1 VSRSP
6 RKAARPIRGFIYAV
20 LIHIVFGALIGVSL
34 WFQPQVIEPLPG
46 KPMQAKA
53 IDLAAIERAKAE
65 KKRKATEKKKAAEKK
80 KEKEALKKKDAKA
93 EKKRKATE
101 KKKAAEKKKKEAA
114 LKKKKAE
121 TEKKRKATE
130 KKKAAEKKKKE
141 EALKKKKA
149 EAEKKRKATEK
160 KKAAEKKKEKEA
172 LKKKEEALKKKK
184 AAEAKKK
191 SEAEKKRK
199 AAEEKAREAAETQA
213 QLERDEQEAVS
224 AFGALAWAIQQQ
236 VSSNWS
242 EPGDFSGMSVSFL
255 VKVDRDGN
263 VISVTITKE
272 SGDARLDESAEN
284 AIFKASPLPF
294 PTEPR
299 YYEYLKEFNFV
310 FKP

>member
-1 VSRSP
+1 MSRSP
-6 RKAARPIRGFIYAV
+6 RKAASPIRGFIYAV
-20 LIHIVFGALIGVSL
+20 LIHIIFGALIGVSL

-46 KPMQAKA
+46 KPVQAKA
-53 IDLAAIERAKAE
+53 IDLAAIERA
-65 KKRKATEKKKAAEKK
+65 
-80 KEKEALKKKDAKA
+80 EA
-93 EKKRKATE
+93 
-101 KKKAAEKKKKEAA
+101 
-114 LKKKKAE
+114 
-121 TEKKRKATE
+121 EKKRKATE

-141 EALKKKKA
+141 EAL
-149 EAEKKRKATEK
+149 RK
-160 KKAAEKKKEKEA
+160 KKAAEKKK
-172 LKKKEEALKKKK
+172 K
-184 AAEAKKK
+184 AEV
-191 SEAEKKRK
+191 EKKRK
-199 AAEEKAREAAETQA
+199 AAEKKAREAAEAQA

-224 AFGALAWAIQQQ
+224 AFGALVWAIQQR

-263 VISVTITKE
+263 VISVTITKK
-272 SGDARLDESAEN
+272 SGDSRLDESAEN

>member
-1 VSRSP
+1 MSRNL
-6 RKAARPIRGFIYAV
+6 RKAASPIRGFIYAV

-46 KPMQAKA
+46 KPVQAKV

-65 KKRKATEKKKAAEKK
+65 KKRKATQKKKAAEKK
-80 KEKEALKKKDAKA
+80 KEKEALKKKKAAEAKKKAKA

-101 KKKAAEKKKKEAA
+101 KKKAK
-114 LKKKKAE
+114 
-121 TEKKRKATE
+121 
-130 KKKAAEKKKKE
+130 
-141 EALKKKKA
+141 
-149 EAEKKRKATEK
+149 
-160 KKAAEKKKEKEA
+160 A
-172 LKKKEEALKKKK
+172 LKKKEEALEKKK

-199 AAEEKAREAAETQA
+199 AVEKKAREAAETQA

-272 SGDARLDESAEN
+272 SGHARLDESAEN

>member
-1 VSRSP
+1 VSRNL
-6 RKAARPIRGFIYAV
+6 RKAASPIRGFIYAV

-46 KPMQAKA
+46 KPVQAKV

-65 KKRKATEKKKAAEKK
+65 KKRKATQKKKAAEKK
-80 KEKEALKKKDAKA
+80 KEKEALKKKKAAESKKKAKA
-93 EKKRKATE
+93 EKKRKATQ
-101 KKKAAEKKKKEAA
+101 
-114 LKKKKAE
+114 
-121 TEKKRKATE
+121 
-130 KKKAAEKKKKE
+130 
-141 EALKKKKA
+141 
-149 EAEKKRKATEK
+149 K

-172 LKKKEEALKKKK
+172 LKKKKAAEAKKKAKAEKKRKATEKKKAKALKKKEEALEKKK

-199 AAEEKAREAAETQA
+199 AVEKKAREAAETQA

-272 SGDARLDESAEN
+272 SGHARLDESAEN

>member
-6 RKAARPIRGFIYAV
+6 RKAASPIRGFIYAV

-46 KPMQAKA
+46 KPVQAKA

-65 KKRKATEKKKAAEKK
+65 KKRKAAEKK
-80 KEKEALKKKDAKA
+80 A
-93 EKKRKATE
+93 R
-101 KKKAAEKKKKEAA
+101 
-114 LKKKKAE
+114 
-121 TEKKRKATE
+121 
-130 KKKAAEKKKKE
+130 
-141 EALKKKKA
+141 
-149 EAEKKRKATEK
+149 
-160 KKAAEKKKEKEA
+160 
-172 LKKKEEALKKKK
+172 K
-184 AAEAKKK
+184 AAEA
-191 SEAEKKRK
+191 
-199 AAEEKAREAAETQA
+199 QA

-242 EPGDFSGMSVSFL
+242 ESGDFSGMSVSFL

-263 VISVTITKE
+263 VISVTITKK
-272 SGDARLDESAEN
+272 SGDSRLDESAEN

>member
-6 RKAARPIRGFIYAV
+6 RKAASPIRAFIYAV

-34 WFQPQVIEPLPG
+34 WFQPQVIEPSPG
-46 KPMQAKA
+46 KPVQAKA
-53 IDLAAIERAKAE
+53 IDLAAIERAEAE
-65 KKRKATEKKKAAEKK
+65 KKRKAAEKKRKAAEKK
-80 KEKEALKKKDAKA
+80 KAV
-93 EKKRKATE
+93 
-101 KKKAAEKKKKEAA
+101 
-114 LKKKKAE
+114 
-121 TEKKRKATE
+121 
-130 KKKAAEKKKKE
+130 EKKKKE

-149 EAEKKRKATEK
+149 AEKKKKAEAEKKRKAIEK
-160 KKAAEKKKEKEA
+160 
-172 LKKKEEALKKKK
+172 
-184 AAEAKKK
+184 
-191 SEAEKKRK
+191 
-199 AAEEKAREAAETQA
+199 KAREAAEAQA
-213 QLERDEQEAVS
+213 RRERNEHEAVS

-263 VISVTITKE
+263 VISVTITKK

-310 FKP
+310 FNP

>member
-80 KEKEALKKKDAKA
+80 KEKEALKKK
-93 EKKRKATE
+93 
-101 KKKAAEKKKKEAA
+101 
-114 LKKKKAE
+114 
-121 TEKKRKATE
+121 
-130 KKKAAEKKKKE
+130 
-141 EALKKKKA
+141 
-149 EAEKKRKATEK
+149 
-160 KKAAEKKKEKEA
+160 
-172 LKKKEEALKKKK
+172 EEALKKKK

-199 AAEEKAREAAETQA
+199 AAEEKAREAAETEA

>member
-1 VSRSP
+1 MSRSP
-6 RKAARPIRGFIYAV
+6 RKAASPIRGFIYAV

-46 KPMQAKA
+46 KPIQAKA

-80 KEKEALKKKDAKA
+80 KEKEALKKKKAAEVKKKAKA
-93 EKKRKATE
+93 EKKRKA
-101 KKKAAEKKKKEAA
+101 AEK
-114 LKKKKAE
+114 
-121 TEKKRKATE
+121 
-130 KKKAAEKKKKE
+130 
-141 EALKKKKA
+141 
-149 EAEKKRKATEK
+149 
-160 KKAAEKKKEKEA
+160 
-172 LKKKEEALKKKK
+172 
-184 AAEAKKK
+184 
-191 SEAEKKRK
+191 
-199 AAEEKAREAAETQA
+199 KAREAAEAQA
-213 QLERDEQEAVS
+213 QLERDEREAVS

-263 VISVTITKE
+263 VISVTITNE
-272 SGDARLDESAEN
+272 SGDTRLDESAEN

>member
-1 VSRSP
+1 MSRSP
-6 RKAARPIRGFIYAV
+6 RKAASPIRGFIYAV
-20 LIHIVFGALIGVSL
+20 LIHIVFGVLIGVSL

-46 KPMQAKA
+46 KPVQAKA
-53 IDLAAIERAKAE
+53 IDLAAIEKAKAE
-65 KKRKATEKKKAAEKK
+65 EKRKVE
-80 KEKEALKKKDAKA
+80 
-93 EKKRKATE
+93 
-101 KKKAAEKKKKEAA
+101 
-114 LKKKKAE
+114 
-121 TEKKRKATE
+121 E

-160 KKAAEKKKEKEA
+160 KAQE
-172 LKKKEEALKKKK
+172 
-184 AAEAKKK
+184 AAEA
-191 SEAEKKRK
+191 R
-199 AAEEKAREAAETQA
+199 A

-224 AFGALAWAIQQQ
+224 AFRALVWAIQQQ

-255 VKVDRDGN
+255 VKVDRDGS
-263 VISVTITKE
+263 VISVTITKK

>member
-1 VSRSP
+1 MSRSP
-6 RKAARPIRGFIYAV
+6 RKAASPIRGFIYAV

-80 KEKEALKKKDAKA
+80 KEKEALKKK
-93 EKKRKATE
+93 
-101 KKKAAEKKKKEAA
+101 
-114 LKKKKAE
+114 
-121 TEKKRKATE
+121 
-130 KKKAAEKKKKE
+130 
-141 EALKKKKA
+141 KA
-149 EAEKKRKATEK
+149 EAEKKRKA
-160 KKAAEKKKEKEA
+160 AEK
-172 LKKKEEALKKKK
+172 
-184 AAEAKKK
+184 
-191 SEAEKKRK
+191 
-199 AAEEKAREAAETQA
+199 KAREAAETQA

-263 VISVTITKE
+263 VISVTITKK

>member
-1 VSRSP
+1 MSRSP
-6 RKAARPIRGFIYAV
+6 RKAASPIRGFIYAV

-46 KPMQAKA
+46 KPVQAKA

-65 KKRKATEKKKAAEKK
+65 KKRKAAEKKKAVEKK
-80 KEKEALKKKDAKA
+80 KEK
-93 EKKRKATE
+93 
-101 KKKAAEKKKKEAA
+101 
-114 LKKKKAE
+114 
-121 TEKKRKATE
+121 
-130 KKKAAEKKKKE
+130 

-149 EAEKKRKATEK
+149 EAEKKRKAAET
-160 KKAAEKKKEKEA
+160 KKAAEKKKKD
-172 LKKKEEALKKKK
+172 EALKKKK
-184 AAEAKKK
+184 AK
-191 SEAEKKRK
+191 AEKKRK
-199 AAEEKAREAAETQA
+199 AAEKKARKAAEAQA

-263 VISVTITKE
+263 VISVTITKK
-272 SGDARLDESAEN
+272 SGDSRLDESAEN

>member
-1 VSRSP
+1 MSRSP
-6 RKAARPIRGFIYAV
+6 RKTASPIRGFIYAV
-20 LIHIVFGALIGVSL
+20 LIHIVFGVLIGVSL

-46 KPMQAKA
+46 KPVQAKA
-53 IDLAAIERAKAE
+53 IDLAAIEKAKAE
-65 KKRKATEKKKAAEKK
+65 EKRKVE
-80 KEKEALKKKDAKA
+80 
-93 EKKRKATE
+93 E
-101 KKKAAEKKKKEAA
+101 KKKAAEKKKKEEA
-114 LKKKKAE
+114 LKKKKAA
-121 TEKKRKATE
+121 EKKKKAKAEEKRKVAK

-160 KKAAEKKKEKEA
+160 KAQE
-172 LKKKEEALKKKK
+172 
-184 AAEAKKK
+184 AAEA
-191 SEAEKKRK
+191 R
-199 AAEEKAREAAETQA
+199 A

-224 AFGALAWAIQQQ
+224 AFRALVWAIQQQ

-255 VKVDRDGN
+255 VKVDRDGS
-263 VISVTITKE
+263 VISVTITKK

>member
-1 VSRSP
+1 MSRSP
-6 RKAARPIRGFIYAV
+6 RKAASPIRAFIYAV

-34 WFQPQVIEPLPG
+34 WFQPQVIEPSPG
-46 KPMQAKA
+46 KPVQAKA
-53 IDLAAIERAKAE
+53 IDLAAIERAEAE
-65 KKRKATEKKKAAEKK
+65 KKRKAAEKKKAVEKK
-80 KEKEALKKKDAKA
+80 KKEEALK
-93 EKKRKATE
+93 
-101 KKKAAEKKKKEAA
+101 KKKAAEKKKKAEA
-114 LKKKKAE
+114 
-121 TEKKRKATE
+121 EKKRKAAK

-160 KKAAEKKKEKEA
+160 K
-172 LKKKEEALKKKK
+172 
-184 AAEAKKK
+184 
-191 SEAEKKRK
+191 
-199 AAEEKAREAAETQA
+199 AREAAEAQA
-213 QLERDEQEAVS
+213 RREHDEHEAVS

-263 VISVTITKE
+263 VISVTITKK

-310 FKP
+310 FNP